1 MTSLIVQ
8 RVKDNKDGEFFC
20 YEISPKMYPEPVLAC
35 MKMTERAY
43 ELLCA
48 IINIC
53 RDAEAEVAPAMVRSI
68 IQFSESVALFS
79 HFGTP
84 PAHNFHSGRSK
95 KSSPSS
101 GIKSREA
108 FCSARWRTQ
117 TSSKSAIPASSTHW
131 TFSGY
136 IFLDLI
142 TPDTPNWDPQ
152 VQSDIIGAMTMAE
165 MQVRCLAPTF

>member
-1 MTSLIVQ
+1 LKDIANTSNQPYLQAIASVSLLIMETVQVRPLRSSPSALLMTSLIVQ

-20 YEISPKMYPEPVLAC
+20 YEISPKIHPEPVLAC

-68 IQFSESVALFS
+68 IQFSESVAFFS

-117 TSSKSAIPASSTHW
+117 TSSKSAMPASSTHW
-131 TFSGY
+131 TF
-136 IFLDLI
+136 
-142 TPDTPNWDPQ
+142 
-152 VQSDIIGAMTMAE
+152 
-165 MQVRCLAPTF
+165 